1 MTAPVDEVAGLW
13 AADLRAGVV
22 PDSAAALAL
31 AARHAYVP
39 LYIELL
45 SDTLTPVT
53 AFARL
58 CGPDETGLLLE
69 SVIGT
74 DATVAVA
81 RYSYIAHRTRS
92 LPLGDGDPLL
102 ALQPLADR
110 DVARLPG
117 LPPFHG
123 GAVGYLGYESARHFE
138 RLPAAPGPGPDMPE
152 SVFFQADD
160 LVVFDHATRRVLITT
175 LHDTAAETY
184 EDAVARLSAT
194 HERLYADQG
203 AARGA
208 GHGGGP
214 GRGGAR
220 PLARPL
226 ARTRTADQ
234 QDRSAWRAHTT
245 EERFLDMVETARE
258 YIRAGDVF
266 QVVLSQRFSKPLA
279 AEPLDVYRHLRAVN
293 PSPYMFHLSLG
304 GGRHVIGA
312 SPELLVKVEDGRA
325 QTRPLAGTRWRG
337 TDAATDA
344 ALEAELLADEKECA
358 EHVMLVDLGRNDIGR
373 IAAPG
378 TVRVDRLMEVE
389 RYSHVMHLSSTVSGD
404 LAEGRT
410 PLDALRSTFPAG
422 TVSGAPKIRAM
433 EIIAELEEERRG
445 VYGGA
450 LGFIG
455 TGGDLDTAIALR
467 TLVIADGRAW
477 VQAGAGVVADSDPAA
492 EYRETLNK
500 AQALFAAVERAEASA

>member
-1 MTAPVDEVAGLW
+1 MTAPVEEGV
-13 AADLRAGVV
+13 DLRAGVL
-22 PDSAAALAL
+22 PDAGAALDL
-31 AARHAYVP
+31 AARHAFVP

-74 DATVAVA
+74 DTSVAVA
-81 RYSYIAHRTRS
+81 RYSYIAHRTRP

-102 ALQPLADR
+102 ALQPLAER

-138 RLPAAPGPGPDMPE
+138 RLPSAPRPGPDMPE
-152 SVFFQADD
+152 SVFLQADD

-175 LHDTAAETY
+175 LHDTAAESY
-184 EDAVARLSAT
+184 EDAVARICAT
-194 HERLYADQG
+194 HQRLYGDHPAV
-203 AARGA
+203 AATGA
-208 GHGGGP
+208 GN
-214 GRGGAR
+214 
-220 PLARPL
+220 RPL

-258 YIRAGDVF
+258 YIRAGDIF

-279 AEPLDVYRHLRAVN
+279 AAPLDVYRHLRAVN

-337 TDAATDA
+337 TDAAADA

-404 LAEGRT
+404 LAPGRT

-433 EIIAELEEERRG
+433 EIIAELEQERRG

-477 VQAGAGVVADSDPAA
+477 VQAGAGVVADSDPTA

-500 AQALFAAVERAEASA
+500 AQALFAAVERAEAGA

>member
-1 MTAPVDEVAGLW
+1 MTATTT
-13 AADLRAGVV
+13 AAALPASLGSGVV
-22 PDSAAALAL
+22 PGPAAARAL
-31 AARHAYVP
+31 AAEHAHVP
-39 LYIELL
+39 LYVELL
-45 SDTLTPVT
+45 ADALSPVT

-58 CGPDETGLLLE
+58 CGPEEPGLLLE

-74 DATVAVA
+74 ESSVAVA
-81 RYSYIAHRTRS
+81 RYSYIAHRTS
-92 LPLGDGDPLL
+92 PVPLGDGDPLV
-102 ALQPLADR
+102 ALQPLAER
-110 DVARLPG
+110 DVARVPG

-138 RLPAAPGPGPDMPE
+138 RLPSAPGAGPGMPE
-152 SVFFQADD
+152 SVFLRADD
-160 LVVFDHATRRVLITT
+160 LVVFDHATRRLLITT

-194 HERLYADQG
+194 RDRLFAD
-203 AARGA
+203 AA
-208 GHGGGP
+208 P
-214 GRGGAR
+214 GRDGSGSGADTR
-220 PLARPL
+220 PLAP
-226 ARTRTADQ
+226 TRTAQQ
-234 QDRSAWRAHTT
+234 QDRSAWHAHTS
-245 EERFLDMVETARE
+245 EERFLDMVAAARE
-258 YIRAGDVF
+258 YIRAGDIF

-404 LAEGRT
+404 LADGRT

-455 TGGDLDTAIALR
+455 TGGCLDTAIALR
-467 TLVIADGRAW
+467 TLVIADGKAW

-500 AQALFAAVERAEASA
+500 AQALFAAVERAEAAA

>member
-1 MTAPVDEVAGLW
+1 MSAPVDLGV
-13 AADLRAGVV
+13 DLRAGVL
-22 PDSAAALAL
+22 PDAGAALDL
-31 AARHAYVP
+31 AARHAFVP

-74 DATVAVA
+74 DTSVAVA
-81 RYSYIAHRTRS
+81 RYSYIAHRTRP

-138 RLPAAPGPGPDMPE
+138 RLPSAPGPGPDMPE
-152 SVFFQADD
+152 SVFLQADD

-175 LHDTAAETY
+175 LYDTAAETY
-184 EDAVARLSAT
+184 EDAVARLCAT
-194 HERLYADQG
+194 HERLYGDRLTG
-203 AARGA
+203 TAAA
-208 GHGGGP
+208 T
-214 GRGGAR
+214 A
-220 PLARPL
+220 AANRPL
-226 ARTRTADQ
+226 ARTRNADQ

-258 YIRAGDVF
+258 HIRAGDIF
-266 QVVLSQRFSKPLA
+266 QVVLSQRFSKPLTA
-279 AEPLDVYRHLRAVN
+279 APLDVYRHLRAVN
-293 PSPYMFHLSLG
+293 PSPYMFHLCLG

-337 TDAATDA
+337 TDAAADA

-404 LAEGRT
+404 LAAGRT

-433 EIIAELEEERRG
+433 EIIAELEQERRG

-467 TLVIADGRAW
+467 TLVIADGQAW

-500 AQALFAAVERAEASA
+500 AQALFAAVERAEAGA

>member
-1 MTAPVDEVAGLW
+1 M
-13 AADLRAGVV
+13 V
-22 PDSAAALAL
+22 PDPGAAAAL

-45 SDTLTPVT
+45 CDALTPVT

-58 CGPDETGLLLE
+58 CGPDEPGLLLE
-69 SVIGT
+69 SVVGT
-74 DATVAVA
+74 DTTVAVA
-81 RYSYIAHRTRS
+81 RYSYIAHRTRP

-152 SVFFQADD
+152 SVFLQADD

-184 EDAVARLSAT
+184 EDAVARLTAA
-194 HERLYADQG
+194 HDRLYADEPH
-203 AARGA
+203 A
-208 GHGGGP
+208 GPSSP
-214 GRGGAR
+214 GRGAAR
-220 PLARPL
+220 PLAP
-226 ARTRTADQ
+226 TRTAAQ

-245 EERFLDMVETARE
+245 EERFLDMVDTARE
-258 YIRAGDVF
+258 YIRAGDIF

-279 AEPLDVYRHLRAVN
+279 AEPLEVYRHLRAVN

-337 TDAATDA
+337 TDAAADA

>member
-1 MTAPVDEVAGLW
+1 MTAPVAVSAPVV
-13 AADLRAGVV
+13 AGVV
-22 PDSAAALAL
+22 PGPEAARVLAAA
-31 AARHAYVP
+31 HAYVP

-45 SDTLTPVT
+45 ADTLSPVT

-58 CGPDETGLLLE
+58 CGPGLEEPGLLLE

-74 DATVAVA
+74 DNSVAVA
-81 RYSYIAHRTRS
+81 RYSYIAHRTRAV
-92 LPLGDGDPLL
+92 PLGDGDPLV
-102 ALQPLADR
+102 ALRPLADR
-110 DVARLPG
+110 DVARVPG

-138 RLPAAPGPGPDMPE
+138 SLPTAAGPGPGMPE
-152 SVFFQADD
+152 SVFLQADD
-160 LVVFDHATRRVLITT
+160 LVVFDHATRRLLITT

-184 EDAVARLSAT
+184 EDAVGRLAAT
-194 HERLYADQG
+194 RDRLFADQPHQPHQPHG
-203 AARGA
+203 P
-208 GHGGGP
+208 GGG
-214 GRGGAR
+214 GVR
-220 PLARPL
+220 PLAP
-226 ARTRTADQ
+226 ARTAEQ
-234 QDRSAWRAHTT
+234 QDRSAWHAHTS

-258 YIRAGDVF
+258 YIRAGDIF

-293 PSPYMFHLSLG
+293 PSPYMFHLALG

-344 ALEAELLADEKECA
+344 ALEAELLADEKERA

-404 LAEGRT
+404 LADGRT

-433 EIIAELEEERRG
+433 EIIAELEDERRG

-455 TGGDLDTAIALR
+455 TGGSLDTAIALR
-467 TLVIADGRAW
+467 TLVIADGKAW

>member
-1 MTAPVDEVAGLW
+1 MTAPVAPPAPDAV
-13 AADLRAGVV
+13 DAGVIPG
-22 PDSAAALAL
+22 PDAARVL
-31 AARHAYVP
+31 AAQHAYVP
-39 LYIELL
+39 LYVELL
-45 SDTLTPVT
+45 ADTLSPVT

-58 CGPDETGLLLE
+58 CGPELEQPGLLLE
-69 SVIGT
+69 SVVGT
-74 DATVAVA
+74 DSSIAVA
-81 RYSYIAHRTRS
+81 RYSYVAHRTRPV
-92 LPLGDGDPLL
+92 PLGDGDPLT
-102 ALQPLADR
+102 ALRPLAER
-110 DVARLPG
+110 DVARVPG

-123 GAVGYLGYESARHFE
+123 GAVGYLGYESVRHFE
-138 RLPAAPGPGPDMPE
+138 HLPTAPGAGPGMPE
-152 SVFFQADD
+152 AVFLQADD
-160 LVVFDHATRRVLITT
+160 LVVFDHATRRLLITT

-184 EDAVARLSAT
+184 EDAVARLTAT
-194 HERLYADQG
+194 RDRLFTDRH
-203 AARGA
+203 AAE
-208 GHGGGP
+208 GGT
-214 GRGGAR
+214 GAR
-220 PLARPL
+220 PLAP
-226 ARTRTADQ
+226 TRSADQ
-234 QDRSAWRAHTT
+234 QDRSAWRAHTS

-258 YIRAGDVF
+258 HIRAGDIF

-279 AEPLDVYRHLRAVN
+279 ARPLDVYRHLRAVN
-293 PSPYMFHLSLG
+293 PSPYMFHLALG

-344 ALEAELLADEKECA
+344 ALAAELLADEKERA
-358 EHVMLVDLGRNDIGR
+358 EHIMLVDLGRNDIGR
-373 IAAPG
+373 VAAPG

-389 RYSHVMHLSSTVSGD
+389 RYSHVMHLSSTVSGR
-404 LAEGRT
+404 LAEGMG

-455 TGGDLDTAIALR
+455 TGGSLDTAIALR
-467 TLVIADGRAW
+467 TLVIADGKAW

>member
-1 MTAPVDEVAGLW
+1 MTTAAPAPTALTPSVPAP
-13 AADLRAGVV
+13 AALGSGVV
-22 PDSAAALAL
+22 PGPEAARALAD
-31 AARHAYVP
+31 AHAFVP
-39 LYIELL
+39 LYVELL
-45 SDTLTPVT
+45 ADALSPVT
-53 AFARL
+53 AFDRL
-58 CGPDETGLLLE
+58 CGPEEPGLLLE

-74 DATVAVA
+74 ESSVAVA
-81 RYSYIAHRTRS
+81 RYSYIAHRTTPV
-92 LPLGDGDPLL
+92 PLGDADPLV
-102 ALQPLADR
+102 ALQRLTDR
-110 DVARLPG
+110 DVAHVPG

-138 RLPAAPGPGPDMPE
+138 RLPTAQGPGPGMPE
-152 SVFFQADD
+152 SVFLHADD
-160 LVVFDHATRRVLITT
+160 LVVFDHATRRLLITT

-184 EDAVARLSAT
+184 EDAVARLSST
-194 HERLYADQG
+194 RDRLLTDPAPY
-203 AARGA
+203 
-208 GHGGGP
+208 GGSGS
-214 GRGGAR
+214 GVDTR
-220 PLARPL
+220 PLVP
-226 ARTRTADQ
+226 TRTSEQ
-234 QDRSAWRAHTT
+234 QDRSAWRAHTS
-245 EERFLDMVETARE
+245 EERFLDMVDTARE
-258 YIRAGDVF
+258 YIRAGDIF
-266 QVVLSQRFSKPLA
+266 QVVLSQRFSKPLSA
-279 AEPLDVYRHLRAVN
+279 RPVDVYRHLRAVN
-293 PSPYMFHLSLG
+293 PSPYMFHLTLG

-312 SPELLVKVEDGRA
+312 SPELLVKVENGRA

-337 TDAATDA
+337 TDAAADA

-373 IAAPG
+373 VAAPG

-404 LAEGRT
+404 LADGRT

-433 EIIAELEEERRG
+433 EIIAELEEDRRG

-455 TGGDLDTAIALR
+455 TGGCLDTAIALR
-467 TLVIADGRAW
+467 TLVIADGKAW

-500 AQALFAAVERAEASA
+500 AQALFAAVERAEESA

>member
-1 MTAPVDEVAGLW
+1 MPGAGTA
-13 AADLRAGVV
+13 RT
-22 PDSAAALAL
+22 L

-39 LYIELL
+39 LYVELL
-45 SDTLTPVT
+45 DDALTPVT

-58 CGPDETGLLLE
+58 CGPQEPGLLLE

-74 DATVAVA
+74 DTTVAVA
-81 RYSYIAHRTRS
+81 RYSYIAHRTLP

-110 DVARLPG
+110 DVAPLPG

-138 RLPAAPGPGPDMPE
+138 RLPAAAGPGPDMPE
-152 SVFFQADD
+152 SVFLQADD

-184 EDAVARLSAT
+184 EDAVARIAAT
-194 HERLYADQG
+194 HDRLYATGPYADPTYAG
-203 AARGA
+203 RAA
-208 GHGGGP
+208 GHGTTGTGF
-214 GRGGAR
+214 R
-220 PLARPL
+220 PLAP
-226 ARTRTADQ
+226 ARTAAQ

-245 EERFLDMVETARE
+245 EERFLDMVDTARE

-293 PSPYMFHLSLG
+293 PSPYMFHLTLG

-312 SPELLVKVEDGRA
+312 SPELLVKVENGRA

-337 TDAATDA
+337 TDAAADA

-433 EIIAELEEERRG
+433 EIIAELEDERRG

>member
-1 MTAPVDEVAGLW
+1 MTTAAAPPASLGS
-13 AADLRAGVV
+13 GVV
-22 PDSAAALAL
+22 PGPAAARAL
-31 AARHAYVP
+31 AAAHAYVP
-39 LYIELL
+39 LYVELL
-45 SDTLTPVT
+45 ADALSPVT

-58 CGPDETGLLLE
+58 CGPEEPGLLLE

-74 DATVAVA
+74 ESTVAVA
-81 RYSYIAHRTRS
+81 RYSYIAHGTS
-92 LPLGDGDPLL
+92 PVPLGDGDPLV

-110 DVARLPG
+110 DVARVPG

-138 RLPAAPGPGPDMPE
+138 RLPSAPGAGPGMPE
-152 SVFFQADD
+152 SVFLRADD
-160 LVVFDHATRRVLITT
+160 LVVFDHATRRLLITT

-184 EDAVARLSAT
+184 EDAVARLCAT
-194 HERLYADQG
+194 RDRLFAGTAPDRG
-203 AARGA
+203 GRGA
-208 GHGGGP
+208 DT
-214 GRGGAR
+214 R
-220 PLARPL
+220 PLVP
-226 ARTRTADQ
+226 TRTAQQ
-234 QDRSAWRAHTT
+234 QDRSAWHAHTS
-245 EERFLDMVETARE
+245 EERFLDMVAAARE
-258 YIRAGDVF
+258 YIRAGDIF

-293 PSPYMFHLSLG
+293 PSPYMFHLALG

-404 LAEGRT
+404 LADGRT

-455 TGGDLDTAIALR
+455 TGGCLDTAIALR
-467 TLVIADGRAW
+467 TLVIADGKAW

-500 AQALFAAVERAEASA
+500 AQALFAAVERAEAAA

>member
-1 MTAPVDEVAGLW
+1 MTT
-13 AADLRAGVV
+13 AAALPPSLPASLVSGVV
-22 PDSAAALAL
+22 PGPAAASAL
-31 AARHAYVP
+31 AAAHAYVP
-39 LYIELL
+39 LYVELL
-45 SDTLTPVT
+45 ADALSPVT

-58 CGPDETGLLLE
+58 CGPEEPGLLLE

-74 DATVAVA
+74 ESSVAVA
-81 RYSYIAHRTRS
+81 RYSYIAHRTS
-92 LPLGDGDPLL
+92 PVALGEGDPLA

-110 DVARLPG
+110 DVARVPG

-138 RLPAAPGPGPDMPE
+138 RLPSAPAAGPGMPE
-152 SVFFQADD
+152 SVFLRADD
-160 LVVFDHATRRVLITT
+160 LVVFDHATRRLLITT

-194 HERLYADQG
+194 RDRLCTDAVP
-203 AARGA
+203 
-208 GHGGGP
+208 HGGGVDT
-214 GRGGAR
+214 R
-220 PLARPL
+220 PLFP
-226 ARTRTADQ
+226 TRTAQQ
-234 QDRSAWRAHTT
+234 QDRSAWHAHTS
-245 EERFLDMVETARE
+245 EERFLDMVGAARE
-258 YIRAGDVF
+258 YIRAGDIF

-293 PSPYMFHLSLG
+293 PSPYMFHLALG

-404 LAEGRT
+404 LADGRT

-455 TGGDLDTAIALR
+455 TGGCLDTAIALR
-467 TLVIADGRAW
+467 TLVIADGKAW

>member
-1 MTAPVDEVAGLW
+1 MTSPATAPATPALTGVAPGPE
-13 AADLRAGVV
+13 AARD
-22 PDSAAALAL
+22 L
-31 AARHAYVP
+31 AAQHAYVP
-39 LYIELL
+39 LLIELL
-45 SDTLTPVT
+45 TDAISPVA
-53 AFARL
+53 AFSRL
-58 CGPDETGLLLE
+58 CGPDLEEPGLLLE

-74 DATVAVA
+74 DTSIAVG
-81 RYSYIAHRTRS
+81 RYTYIAHRTR
-92 LPLGDGDPLL
+92 PVELGDGDPLL
-102 ALQPLADR
+102 ALRALADR
-110 DVARLPG
+110 DIARVPG

-138 RLPAAPGPGPDMPE
+138 NLPTAPGPGPDMPE
-152 SVFFQADD
+152 SAFLQADD
-160 LVVFDHATRRVLITT
+160 LVVFDHATRRLLITT
-175 LHDTAAETY
+175 LYDTAAESY
-184 EDAVARLSAT
+184 EDAALRLTAT
-194 HERLYADQG
+194 RDRLFTDQPHRRDTP
-203 AARGA
+203 A
-208 GHGGGP
+208 
-214 GRGGAR
+214 GAR
-220 PLARPL
+220 PLAP
-226 ARTRTADQ
+226 ARTADQ
-234 QDRSAWRAHTT
+234 QDRSAWHAHTS
-245 EERFLDMVETARE
+245 EDHFLDMIGAARE
-258 YIRAGDVF
+258 YIRAGDIF
-266 QVVLSQRFSKPLA
+266 QVVLSQRFSKPLT

-293 PSPYMFHLSLG
+293 PSPYMFHLALG

-389 RYSHVMHLSSTVSGD
+389 RYSHVMHLSSTVSGE
-404 LAEGRT
+404 LAEDSH

-455 TGGDLDTAIALR
+455 AGGRLDTAIALR
-467 TLVIADGRAW
+467 TLVIADGKAW

-500 AQALFAAVERAEASA
+500 AQALFAAVERAEADV

>member
-1 MTAPVDEVAGLW
+1 MAERAAAERT
-13 AADLRAGVV
+13 AADLRAGVL
-22 PDSAAALAL
+22 PDAGAARDL
-31 AARHAYVP
+31 AARHAFVP
-39 LYIELL
+39 LHIELL

-74 DATVAVA
+74 DTSVAVA
-81 RYSYIAHRTRS
+81 RYSYIAHRTRP

-138 RLPAAPGPGPDMPE
+138 RLPTAPGPGPDMPE
-152 SVFFQADD
+152 SVFLQADD

-175 LHDTAAETY
+175 LYDTAAETY
-184 EDAVARLSAT
+184 EDAVARLCST
-194 HERLYADQG
+194 HERLYGDHP
-203 AARGA
+203 AAAAATGA
-208 GHGGGP
+208 GN
-214 GRGGAR
+214 
-220 PLARPL
+220 RPL

-234 QDRSAWRAHTT
+234 QDRSAWRAHTS
-245 EERFLDMVETARE
+245 EERFLDMVDTARE
-258 YIRAGDVF
+258 HIRAGDIF

-279 AEPLDVYRHLRAVN
+279 AAPLDVYRHLRAVN

-337 TDAATDA
+337 TDAAADA

-433 EIIAELEEERRG
+433 EIIAELEQERRG

-467 TLVIADGRAW
+467 TLVIADGQAW

-500 AQALFAAVERAEASA
+500 AQALFAAVERAEAGA

>member
-1 MTAPVDEVAGLW
+1 MTAP
-13 AADLRAGVV
+13 AAVPAAPAAPAVAGVV
-22 PDSAAALAL
+22 PGPDAAGAL
-31 AARHAYVP
+31 AARHSYVP
-39 LYIELL
+39 LRMELL
-45 SDTLTPVT
+45 ADTLTPVT

-58 CGPDETGLLLE
+58 CGPDLREPGLLLE
-69 SVIGT
+69 SVVGT
-74 DATVAVA
+74 DTSVAVG
-81 RYSYIAHRTRS
+81 RYSYIAHRTRPV
-92 LPLGDGDPLL
+92 PLGDGDPLD

-110 DVARLPG
+110 DVAPVAG

-138 RLPAAPGPGPDMPE
+138 SLPTAAGPGPGMAE
-152 SVFFQADD
+152 SVFLQADD
-160 LVVFDHATRRVLITT
+160 LVVFDHATRRLLLTT

-184 EDAVARLSAT
+184 QDAAARLAATRDLLFGHRPHSPGGSA
-194 HERLYADQG
+194 AQ
-203 AARGA
+203 
-208 GHGGGP
+208 
-214 GRGGAR
+214 
-220 PLARPL
+220 PLAP
-226 ARTRTADQ
+226 ARTAEQ
-234 QDRSAWRAHTT
+234 QDRSAWRAHTS
-245 EERFLDMVETARE
+245 EERFLAMVGAARE

-293 PSPYMFHLSLG
+293 PSPYMFHLALG

-312 SPELLVKVEDGRA
+312 SPELLVKVEGGRA

-344 ALEAELLADEKECA
+344 ALEAELLADEKERA

-378 TVRVDRLMEVE
+378 SVRVDRLMEVE

-433 EIIAELEEERRG
+433 EIIAELEDERRG

-450 LGFIG
+450 LGFVG
-455 TGGDLDTAIALR
+455 TGGSLDTAIALR
-467 TLVIADGRAW
+467 TLVIADGKAW

-500 AQALFAAVERAEASA
+500 AQAMFAAVERAEAQA